1 MVKTVNKYFCMRC
14 GHHFKRLDKFK
25 EHTIYRSEP
34 STKCPNRFPDIDWT
48 TCCTDAENQLKHYKT
63 KKKFLYNESPTA
75 DQAAKLLTKAAN
87 IHPIMRYNWDK
98 AFYRTVIEQFLDR
111 KRAAGY
117 DVVTVQRGYHVWER
131 KEYTYLVK
139 DGIIYT
145 PYSKNRNLIQCG
157 VVEYAYF
164 SPKDIRIKDTDGIEY
179 YNRYKKYASTNSD
192 PFKADDAAV
201 YNYYKIDESS
211 VVHIDEHDRVYVDPG
226 EHIESEALCYKIE
239 ADSTVFFPNT
249 DKRADYGVTGNY
261 FNVTF
266 NRNSKQFVEHEK
278 PIAKLV
284 SDCTYNRSHFRVV
297 MKALHV
303 EKGLTKA
310 EDDDTYDGQ
319 ETKQQ

>member
-48 TCCTDAENQLKHYKT
+48 TCCADAENQLKHYKT
-63 KKKFLYNESPTA
+63 KKKFLYSEPPTSE
-75 DQAAKLLTKAAN
+75 QASKLISKAAN

-98 AFYRTVIEQFLDR
+98 PFYRTVIEQFLER

-117 DVVTVQRGYHVWER
+117 EVLTVQRGYHGWER

-139 DGIIYT
+139 DGVIFA
-145 PYSKNRNLIQCG
+145 PYSKNKNLVQVG

-164 SPKDIRIKDTDGIEY
+164 NPTDIRITDTDGIEY
-179 YNRYKKYASTNSD
+179 YNRYKKYTSTRAD
-192 PFKADDAAV
+192 PFKGDDAAV

-226 EHIESEALCYKIE
+226 ENIESEVLCYKIE
-239 ADSTVFFPNT
+239 ADSTVFSPNT

-297 MKALHV
+297 MKALHI

-310 EDDDTYDGQ
+310 EEDTYEGQ
-319 ETKQQ
+319 ETKEV